1 MLPHYVFSQQPLHN
15 SLIRTFRDV
24 VSFKKQ
30 RRKQSNDQM
39 VNCSSV
45 LKASSELTD
54 CPCRFCSAKKRE
66 RDQPSSAATEQ
77 IQLSS
82 DLKFSLSILGL
93 GHSVS
98 VSPCIFAGDAS
109 TGGVHLRAIGPLSL
123 FEHLCSLLLQGLT
136 FELFPWFTL
145 ALLSLIAQILQAK
158 LGWVGFF

>member
-1 MLPHYVFSQQPLHN
+1 
-15 SLIRTFRDV
+15 
-24 VSFKKQ
+24 
-30 RRKQSNDQM
+30 M

-109 TGGVHLRAIGPLSL
+109 TGGVHLRAIGPTQPFWTFVLPSTVGADFWAL
-123 FEHLCSLLLQGLT
+123 PLVHFSFIVPDSPNTAGKIRVGGFFLILMQKISQYFPTSLLVEWHLT
-136 FELFPWFTL
+136 ADFRH
-145 ALLSLIAQILQAK
+145 
-158 LGWVGFF
+158 